1 MVTKLDT
8 PLRRALSIDGKP
20 YVLTITPT
28 GFLLTEKGRRKG
40 FEMDWM
46 SFVSGDAALATGL
59 AASLA
64 NAPSARKGAAAGRS
78 QTSSDT
84 SKRKLSDLRR
94 VK

>member
-40 FEMDWM
+40 FEMDWI

-64 NAPSARKGAAAGRS
+64 NAPSERTGIAKRG
-78 QTSSDT
+78 QVSSASPT
-84 SKRKLSDLRR
+84 KK
-94 VK
+94 